1 MAKEFVENDSAE
13 TKARRK
19 AMALLAKKAL
29 RGISN
34 ANFAK
39 TDTAFIEA
47 CAKVEIK
54 PTARQASKWRTKA
67 GKAYNGK

>member
-19 AMALLAKKAL
+19 VMTLLAKKAF

-47 CAKVEIK
+47 CEKAEVK
-54 PTARQASKWRTKA
+54 PTARQASKWRTKS
-67 GKAYNGK
+67 GKAYNGR